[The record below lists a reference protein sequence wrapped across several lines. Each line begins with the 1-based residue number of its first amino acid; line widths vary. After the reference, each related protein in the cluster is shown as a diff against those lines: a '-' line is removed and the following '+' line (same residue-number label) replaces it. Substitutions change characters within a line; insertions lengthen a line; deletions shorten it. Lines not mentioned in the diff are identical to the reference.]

1 MAFYLPDSQPHNCE
15 CDFILIMRRH
25 LSKHSAAQL
34 ENIKIK
40 TSPIFT
46 GVRKQTCCPVCVC
59 VGEGGELSMFGRRN
73 HAGYGSVNAH
83 VLLRRIWL
91 WRKKKGFVIFLWME
105 NGSVLDLWWGG
116 DIQRAA
122 EWLSLRLPI
131 RSVNKPPD
139 PVWWILSW
147 CLIMCNANTSPL
159 PDHALLWKTHQSL
172 VE

>member
-59 VGEGGELSMFGRRN
+59 VGGGELSMFGRRN
-73 HAGYGSVNAH
+73 HAGYGSVNARF
-83 VLLRRIWL
+83 VTSNLTME
-91 WRKKKGFVIFLWME
+91 KK
-105 NGSVLDLWWGG
+105 
-116 DIQRAA
+116 R
-122 EWLSLRLPI
+122 
-131 RSVNKPPD
+131 
-139 PVWWILSW
+139 
-147 CLIMCNANTSPL
+147 
-159 PDHALLWKTHQSL
+159 ALLYFSGWRRFCFRSL
-172 VE
+172 VRGRHSTSCWMAVLKIADKVCQQTAWPCLMNIVFVFDYV

>member
-59 VGEGGELSMFGRRN
+59 VGGELSMFGRRN
-73 HAGYGSVNAH
+73 HAGYGSVNTH
-83 VLLRRIWL
+83 VLLRLIWL
-91 WRKKKGFVIFLWME
+91 WRKKGLCYI
-105 NGSVLDLWWGG
+105 
-116 DIQRAA
+116 
-122 EWLSLRLPI
+122 SLHGERFCF
-131 RSVNKPPD
+131 R
-139 PVWWILSW
+139 
-147 CLIMCNANTSPL
+147 
-159 PDHALLWKTHQSL
+159 SL
-172 VE
+172 VRGRHSTSCWMAVLKIADKVCQQTAWPCLMNIVFVFDYV